1 MNGLPGRDEIV
12 SVMRA
17 IVQVLASI
25 LVGGTVGYAA
35 NRALGVRLGRLEV
48 FLVLLGLAAY
58 WLADTRTERERVAR
72 LAT

>member
-25 LVGGTVGYAA
+25 LVGGSVGYAA

-58 WLADTRTERERVAR
+58 WLADTRSERGRVTAVS
-72 LAT
+72 A